1 MSKGHAV
8 CLRTDH
14 GPTEPGTPDK
24 SPPKTEREFERAMRE
39 LGYSKRQAREIAAR
53 GFKAAAEAG
62 PAEDTSDELAAL
74 LKRNLELL
82 ERTRT

>member
-8 CLRTDH
+8 CLRSDH
-14 GPTEPGTPDK
+14 GPTEPGIPDK

-39 LGYSKRQAREIAAR
+39 LGFSKRQAREIASR
-53 GFKAAAEAG
+53 GFKGLAEAD
-62 PAEDTSDELAAL
+62 PSNDTSELAAL

-82 ERTRT
+82 ERNPS